1 MQASNANSRNCAP
14 PRHDRYRL
22 AFSGFAVVIA
32 LMLLPLN
39 AAFAQ
44 LADIRYQSTF
54 GMDYSNGNYGT
65 DRNTDVEMGL
75 TTLGAVLGNLRV
87 NISIPY
93 MRISGRG
100 LVIFDAAG
108 NPEVI
113 NRRTDIAPDVRTG
126 WGDLNLA
133 ASYTVPPDNLDGFQ
147 LDMTARAKLPTAS
160 TRRRLGTGD
169 ADFGG
174 NFELSHQLGFWDP
187 FVSVGYLIPGN
198 AAGFTLNNTVSASA
212 GTSVE
217 LSDKLVAI
225 GSYDFDSPSSP
236 LLPSSQEAFGSLSWL
251 FSDTI
256 SLTGYATAGLSSG
269 APKVGGGLL
278 ISYDFN

>member
-1 MQASNANSRNCAP
+1 MQASNVNPRNCAP

-22 AFSGFAVVIA
+22 AVSGFAVAIA
-32 LMLLPLN
+32 LMLLPMD

-65 DRNTDVEMGL
+65 DRNTDVELGL
-75 TTLGAVLGNLRV
+75 TTLSAILGNLRV
-87 NISIPY
+87 NVSIPY

-126 WGDLNLA
+126 FGDLNLA
-133 ASYTVPPDNLDGFQ
+133 ASYTVPPDDLDGFQ

-160 TRRRLGTGD
+160 TRRRLGTGS

-174 NFELSHQLGFWDP
+174 DFEVSHQLGIWDP
-187 FVSVGYLIPGN
+187 FISIGYLFPGQPS
-198 AAGFTLNNTVSASA
+198 GYSLNNTASVSV

-217 LSDKLVAI
+217 LNDHLVAI
-225 GSYDFDSPSSP
+225 GSYDYDSPSSP

-278 ISYDFN
+278 ISYDFY